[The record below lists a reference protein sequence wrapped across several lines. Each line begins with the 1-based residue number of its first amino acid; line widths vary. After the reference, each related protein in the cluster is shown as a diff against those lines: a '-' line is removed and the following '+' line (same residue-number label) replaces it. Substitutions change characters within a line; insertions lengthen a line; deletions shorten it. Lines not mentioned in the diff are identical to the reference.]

1 MSLNIS
7 PINFQFCVGRKCF
20 VLKIETDKH
29 TSMDIKDKVVI
40 ITGASSG
47 IGEATAHKLAKAG
60 AKVVL
65 TARREERLKDLANS
79 IENDNGTALVVT
91 GDVTIK
97 EDFEH
102 LVKKTL
108 SEFGTIDALI
118 NNAGL
123 MPLSFIQKLKTDEW
137 EKMVDVNIKG
147 VLNGVAAVV
156 PTMIAEK
163 SGHIINIASSAAH
176 NYFPGGA
183 VYCAT
188 KAAVKMFSE
197 GLRQELAPKYGINV
211 TSIEPGA
218 VSTELMDTITDEDIK
233 EQFKEMQKMTFLEA
247 EDIADAIHYALE
259 QPACA
264 NINDVFIMPT
274 QQQR

>member
-1 MSLNIS
+1 
-7 PINFQFCVGRKCF
+7 
-20 VLKIETDKH
+20 
-29 TSMDIKDKVVI
+29 MDIANKVVI

-47 IGEATAHKLAKAG
+47 IGEATAHKLAKKG

-65 TARREERLKDLANS
+65 TARRKERLNDLAEDIKKN
-79 IENDNGTALVVT
+79 NGTALVVT
-91 GDVTIK
+91 GDVTQK

-108 SEFGTIDALI
+108 AEFGTIDVLI

-123 MPLSFIQKLKTDEW
+123 MPLSYIKKLKTDEW

-147 VLNGVAAVV
+147 VLNGVAAVL
-156 PTMIAEK
+156 PTMIENK
-163 SGHIINIASSAAH
+163 RGHVINIASSAAH

-218 VSTELMDTITDEDIK
+218 VSTELMNTITDEDIK

-247 EDIADAIHYALE
+247 EDIAEAIYYALA
-259 QPACA
+259 QPSRA

-274 QQQR
+274 EQQR

>member
-1 MSLNIS
+1 
-7 PINFQFCVGRKCF
+7 
-20 VLKIETDKH
+20 
-29 TSMDIKDKVVI
+29 MDIQDKVVI
-40 ITGASSG
+40 VTGASSG
-47 IGEATAHKLAKAG
+47 IGAATAKKLAKHG

-65 TARREERLKDLANS
+65 TARRKDRLKELKEE
-79 IENDNGTALVVT
+79 IENKGGTALVVT
-91 GDVTIK
+91 GDVTK
-97 EDFEH
+97 KSDYEN
-102 LVKKTL
+102 LVAEALAK
-108 SEFGTIDALI
+108 FARIDVLI

-123 MPLSFIQKLKTDEW
+123 MPLSYVKKLKTDEW

-147 VLNGVAAVV
+147 VLNGVAAVL
-156 PTMIAEK
+156 PTMIAHK
-163 SGHIINIASSAAH
+163 SGHIVNIASSAAH

-197 GLRQELAPKYGINV
+197 GLRQELAPNYGINV

-218 VSTELMDTITDEDIK
+218 VSTELTDTITDEDIK

-247 EDIADAIHYALE
+247 EDIAEAIHYALAR
-259 QPACA
+259 PARA

-274 QQQR
+274 EQQR

>member
-1 MSLNIS
+1 
-7 PINFQFCVGRKCF
+7 
-20 VLKIETDKH
+20 
-29 TSMDIKDKVVI
+29 MDITDKVVI

-47 IGEATAHKLAKAG
+47 IGEATALKLAKKG

-65 TARREERLKDLANS
+65 TARREERLNKLKEKILN
-79 IENDNGTALVVT
+79 NDGTALVVT
-91 GDVTIK
+91 GDVTK
-97 EDFEH
+97 KKDFEN
-102 LVKKTL
+102 LVKTTL
-108 SEFGTIDALI
+108 TEFGTIDALI

-123 MPLSFIQKLKTDEW
+123 MPLSYVKKLKTDEW
-137 EKMVDVNIKG
+137 DKMVDVNIKG
-147 VLNGVAAVV
+147 VLSGVAAVL
-156 PTMIAEK
+156 PTMIENK
-163 SGHIINIASSAAH
+163 GGHIINIASSAAH

-218 VSTELMDTITDEDIK
+218 VSTELMDTITDDDIK
-233 EQFKEMQKMTFLEA
+233 EQLKEMQKMTVLEA
-247 EDIADAIHYALE
+247 DDIAEAIYYALA
-259 QPACA
+259 QPARA

-274 QQQR
+274 EQQR

>member
-1 MSLNIS
+1 
-7 PINFQFCVGRKCF
+7 
-20 VLKIETDKH
+20 
-29 TSMDIKDKVVI
+29 MDVKNKVVI

-47 IGEATAHKLAKAG
+47 IGEATAMKLSGQG

-65 TARREERLKDLANS
+65 TARREDRLNDLKNK
-79 IENDNGTALVVT
+79 IIGKGGDALVVT
-91 GDVTIK
+91 GDVT
-97 EDFEH
+97 
-102 LVKKTL
+102 KKTDWENIVKGTKN
-108 SEFGTIDALI
+108 EFGTIDALI

-123 MPLSFIQKLKTDEW
+123 MPLSYIKKLKTDEW

-147 VLNGVAAVV
+147 VLNGVAAVL
-156 PTMIAEK
+156 PTMIDNK
-163 SGHIINIASSAAH
+163 SGHIINISSSAAH

-188 KAAVKMFSE
+188 KSAVKMFSE

-233 EQFKEMQKMTFLEA
+233 EEMKEMQKMTFLEA
-247 EDIADAIHYALE
+247 EDIAEAIYYALA
-259 QPACA
+259 QPARA

-274 QQQR
+274 EQQR

>member
-1 MSLNIS
+1 
-7 PINFQFCVGRKCF
+7 
-20 VLKIETDKH
+20 
-29 TSMDIKDKVVI
+29 MDIKDKVVI

-47 IGEATAHKLAKAG
+47 IGEATAHKLAKKG

-65 TARREERLKDLANS
+65 TARREERLKELA
-79 IENDNGTALVVT
+79 ENINTNNGTALVVT
-91 GDVTIK
+91 GDVTRK
-97 EDFEH
+97 EDFEK
-102 LVKKTL
+102 VINETL
-108 SEFGTIDALI
+108 AAFGTIDVLI

-123 MPLSFIQKLKTDEW
+123 MPLSFIKKLKTDEW

-147 VLNGVAAVV
+147 VLNGVAAVL
-156 PTMIAEK
+156 PTMIEHK
-163 SGHIINIASSAAH
+163 GGHIINIASSAAH

-233 EQFKEMQKMTFLEA
+233 EQLKEMQKMTTLEA
-247 EDIADAIHYALE
+247 EDIAEAIYYALA
-259 QPACA
+259 QPARA
-264 NINDVFIMPT
+264 NINDVYIMPT
-274 QQQR
+274 EQQR